1 MQKPTRLAC
10 FPFLLIETP
19 PGSSDA
25 TDVLNSLLPGVEQ
38 LEQYMHEWLC
48 CVGEDVEGNL
58 SKVRRLRDLAERGGS
73 RQEILDGLGDVLTG
87 TQQLKAAVTGYEQA
101 VGRAAA

>member
-1 MQKPTRLAC
+1 MTQEPKPLVC
-10 FPFLLIETP
+10 IPQ
-19 PGSSDA
+19 GGSDA
-25 TDVLNSLLPGVEQ
+25 SDVLNSLLPGVEQ
-38 LEQYMHEWLC
+38 LEQYMHQWLC
-48 CVGEDVEGNL
+48 NVGEDVEGNL
-58 SKVRRLRDLAERGGS
+58 SKVRKLRELAERGGS